1 MITIL
6 RYNAH
11 RLLIAFL
18 ATVIFA
24 GCSDDSNELLPD
36 SPDPTEE
43 EKGLT
48 MDLSASAPDYV
59 DAAKVGE
66 DNQNGARETT
76 TRSWTPPSGYFLYGG
91 IYDDNGNPYVN
102 FTDIS
107 LTNKSID
114 AYFTR
119 ADGDEPTLVDPEDP
133 KYPAYAFYPYHARLR
148 YKNSTGKWELSI
160 RKVDPEIVPGG
171 DYYVYGFIPSD
182 AADDATISDESNYAL
197 GATLTIKGLRTA
209 GYDACVII
217 GAREGFDE
225 NHDGRYTDTNGNS
238 AYDEGTDT
246 RIRRLTAGD
255 FKFNLDTGTRI
266 VDGKK
271 VINPNY
277 LYLLFDHLGSALTIG
292 IKVDGDY
299 NTLRTIKLKQLTLQ
313 TATESGLMTE
323 KADVVVTLNGN
334 NTGTN
339 PITTLTYTQTGAVP
353 EVGKGGTPVYQ
364 SDNGKELTTSYQSFL
379 SHFLPIDDVTKVVIT
394 CTYDVYDKKENLLH
408 KDCKATNTIRLS
420 DIIPYFPGVQRGWK
434 YGINM
439 TVVPTYLYVLS
450 DPDLDNPTMIVG

>member
-1 MITIL
+1 
-6 RYNAH
+6 
-11 RLLIAFL
+11 
-18 ATVIFA
+18 
-24 GCSDDSNELLPD
+24 
-36 SPDPTEE
+36 
-43 EKGLT
+43 
-48 MDLSASAPDYV
+48 MDLSASAPDFV
-59 DAAKVGE
+59 NAAE
-66 DNQNGARETT
+66 PEEMARETLHGT
-76 TRSWTPPSGYFLYGG
+76 SEAITRSWTPPSGYFLYGG

-119 ADGDEPTLVDPEDP
+119 ADGDEPTPIIDPEDP
-133 KYPAYAFYPYHARLR
+133 KYPAYAFYPYHGRLR

-160 RKVDPEIVPGG
+160 RKVDPENVPGG

-182 AADDATISDESNYAL
+182 AADDATISTISESNYAL

-217 GAREGFDE
+217 GAKEGPDE
-225 NHDGRYTDTNGNS
+225 DHDNG
-238 AYDEGTDT
+238 
-246 RIRRLTAGD
+246 LTAGD
-255 FKFNLDTGTRI
+255 FKFNLKTGED
-266 VDGKK
+266 VK
-271 VINPNY
+271 NY

>member
-1 MITIL
+1 VITIL

-66 DNQNGARETT
+66 DNQNGAREMT

-119 ADGDEPTLVDPEDP
+119 ADGEEPEDAGAESDYYST
-133 KYPAYAFYPYHARLR
+133 KDSYPYHGRLR

-182 AADDATISDESNYAL
+182 AADDATISDENDDYAL

-217 GAREGFDE
+217 GAKEGPDE
-225 NHDGRYTDTNGNS
+225 DHDNG
-238 AYDEGTDT
+238 
-246 RIRRLTAGD
+246 LTAGD

-266 VDGKK
+266 VDGKT

-334 NTGTN
+334 DTGTN
-339 PITTLTYTQTGAVP
+339 PITTLTYTPTGAVP

-379 SHFLPIDDVTKVVIT
+379 SHFLPIDDVTKVVVT

-408 KDCKATNTIRLS
+408 KGCKATNTIRLS

>member
-43 EKGLT
+43 KKGLT

-66 DNQNGARETT
+66 DNQNGAREMT

-102 FTDIS
+102 FANVS
-107 LTNKSID
+107 LTNKGID

-133 KYPAYAFYPYHARLR
+133 KYPAYAFYPYHGRLR

-217 GAREGFDE
+217 GAKEGPDE
-225 NHDGRYTDTNGNS
+225 DHDNG
-238 AYDEGTDT
+238 
-246 RIRRLTAGD
+246 LTAGD
-255 FKFNLDTGTRI
+255 FKFNLKTGED
-266 VDGKK
+266 VK
-271 VINPNY
+271 NY

-364 SDNGKELTTSYQSFL
+364 SDNGLPLTTSYQSFL
-379 SHFLPIDDVTKVVIT
+379 SHFLPIDDVTKVVVT

>member
-66 DNQNGARETT
+66 ENQNGAREMT

-119 ADGDEPTLVDPEDP
+119 ADGDEPGDDPTPIDPEDP

-217 GAREGFDE
+217 GAKEGPDE
-225 NHDGRYTDTNGNS
+225 DHDNG
-238 AYDEGTDT
+238 
-246 RIRRLTAGD
+246 LTAGD
-255 FKFNLDTGTRI
+255 FKFYLKTGED
-266 VDGKK
+266 VK
-271 VINPNY
+271 NY

-339 PITTLTYTQTGAVP
+339 PITTLTYTPTGAVP

-364 SDNGKELTTSYQSFL
+364 SDNGLPLTTSYQSFL
-379 SHFLPIDDVTKVVIT
+379 SHFLPIDHVTKVVVT